1 MLEFVNDF
9 KVSFY
14 EQYVNLSTLKDDY
27 KSHLMS
33 KNSMVNRI
41 SKSINANIKGLKDS
55 KSTTAVVKN
64 SSMVKKK
71 LIDKNLTPS
80 KSEKVIVNENKSFKK
95 QPLKK
100 EINLESDDKNS
111 NLNKT
116 LPSKTK
122 KFNEFNKNKDEN
134 ITKNKEDIASD
145 SKGMKV
151 YKLNTT
157 MKEKSNMKLH
167 DKEIKQKNAK
177 ESKELKES
185 KETKETKETKDDKK
199 QTESKIVKNPKFV
212 PKTPTTKK
220 VKTDEN
226 EVDKSDTKSSKNNN
240 SKNIPKSGIKP
251 NLNNKKEINVKVPQ
265 QKQEAKT
272 NDQSVNC
279 DNIIKTVSNTVE
291 IKVDSNNEDKGEN
304 NEIKIDNSNL
314 LNSNEEITTSKV
326 NGKSFY
332 Y

>member
-14 EQYVNLSTLKDDY
+14 EQYVNLSILKDDY

-33 KNSMVNRI
+33 KNSIVNRI

-64 SSMVKKK
+64 SSMAKKK

-100 EINLESDDKNS
+100 EINLDSDDKNS

-116 LPSKTK
+116 LPSKNK
-122 KFNEFNKNKDEN
+122 KFSEFNKNKDEN
-134 ITKNKEDIASD
+134 ISKNKEDIASD

-177 ESKELKES
+177 ESKELKEQ
-185 KETKETKETKDDKK
+185 KDTKETKDDKK
-199 QTESKIVKNPKFV
+199 QSESKVVKNPKFV
-212 PKTPTTKK
+212 PKTPNTKK

-226 EVDKSDTKSSKNNN
+226 EVDKSDTKSTKNNN
-240 SKNIPKSGIKP
+240 SKHIPKSGIKS
-251 NLNNKKEINVKVPQ
+251 NLNNKKEVNVKVTQ
-265 QKQEAKT
+265 QKQEIKT
-272 NDQSVNC
+272 NDQNVNC
-279 DNIIKTVSNTVE
+279 DDIIKTVSNSVE
-291 IKVDSNNEDKGEN
+291 IKVDSNKEDKGEN
-304 NEIKIDNSNL
+304 NEIKNDNQVQ

-332 Y
+332 

>member
-14 EQYVNLSTLKDDY
+14 EQYVNLSILKDDY

-33 KNSMVNRI
+33 KNSIVNRI

-64 SSMVKKK
+64 SSMAKKK

-100 EINLESDDKNS
+100 EINLDSDDKNS

-116 LPSKTK
+116 LPSKNK
-122 KFNEFNKNKDEN
+122 KFSEFNKNKDEN
-134 ITKNKEDIASD
+134 ISKNKEDIASD

-177 ESKELKES
+177 ESKELKEQ
-185 KETKETKETKDDKK
+185 KDTKETKDDKK
-199 QTESKIVKNPKFV
+199 QSESKVVKNPKFV

-220 VKTDEN
+220 
-226 EVDKSDTKSSKNNN
+226 
-240 SKNIPKSGIKP
+240 
-251 NLNNKKEINVKVPQ
+251 
-265 QKQEAKT
+265 
-272 NDQSVNC
+272 
-279 DNIIKTVSNTVE
+279 
-291 IKVDSNNEDKGEN
+291 
-304 NEIKIDNSNL
+304 
-314 LNSNEEITTSKV
+314 
-326 NGKSFY
+326 
-332 Y
+332 